1 MRFSTS
7 ALLIV
12 LTAVCVSSSSAIIE
26 SPRLRGNRGLTIN
39 HEEAEKLHNQI
50 NFLQTELNRL
60 KKDNVS
66 SEEDDE
72 SPSSEEEEDEIP
84 SEDEDEVSSEEDD
97 EVSSEDDIPS
107 LEDDTTPI
115 EDDESPSSEEEEDEI
130 PSEDEDE
137 VSSEE
142 EDEVSSEDDIPSLED
157 DTTPI
162 EDDDGAA
169 APEDEEYPN
178 FGGNG
183 NGQNEEHPI
192 FYGNGPGGFY
202 FPPIMVD
209 GEGDI
214 GMGLD
219 DEYPDIDDQTPMTPG
234 DGTELEVISSSSSED

>member
-7 ALLIV
+7 ALVIV
-12 LTAVCVSSSSAIIE
+12 LTAVCVSCSAIIE
-26 SPRLRGNRGLTIN
+26 SPRLRGNRGLSIDQ
-39 HEEAEKLHNQI
+39 EEAEKLQSEI
-50 NFLQTELNRL
+50 DMLQTELVQL
-60 KKDNVS
+60 EGGQD
-66 SEEDDE
+66 DDE
-72 SPSSEEEEDEIP
+72 NDGGDDGTTPVEEEDEIP
-84 SEDEDEVSSEEDD
+84 SEDEDEVSSEED
-97 EVSSEDDIPS
+97 
-107 LEDDTTPI
+107 
-115 EDDESPSSEEEEDEI
+115 
-130 PSEDEDE
+130 
-137 VSSEE
+137 
-142 EDEVSSEDDIPSLED
+142 DEVSSEDDIPSLED